1 MCLYKRLCQTLA
13 GKAAGEKMRIVQWNQ
28 IDKYRDKSHSYEL
41 SSSTLIL
48 QEITTAGQTEQKSEN
63 PMTAVLQICMNGH
76 IRLKKEATGRVYDMC
91 YSLSMCVVRR
101 NL

>member
-28 IDKYRDKSHSYEL
+28 IDMYRDKSHSYEL

-48 QEITTAGQTEQKSEN
+48 KKITTAEQKSEN

-76 IRLKKEATGRVYDMC
+76 IRLKQEATGRVYDMS
-91 YSLSMCVVRR
+91 YSLSMCGEE
-101 NL
+101 NSLM